1 MVTVTPELY
10 VAVDVEADGPIPGQ
24 YSMLSIGMACVGRE
38 DLSFYTELKPISDQF
53 DSEALKV
60 CGLDRDKLRRSA
72 PAAEDAMQAA
82 ADWIESLRAHGRP
95 VFLAAPA
102 VWDGMYVH
110 WYFMR
115 FIGHN
120 PFGNTGAGVDL
131 RSYWM
136 GVTGGEWTDT
146 HQSQIKAQLGVK
158 GFPHTHNALDDAREL
173 AAVFAAV
180 LAHRRAPEPMKR

>member
-1 MVTVTPELY
+1 MSNQPELY
-10 VAVDVEADGPIPGQ
+10 VAVDVEADGPIPGE
-24 YSMLSIGMACVGRE
+24 YSMLSIGMAVAGHDE
-38 DLSFYTELKPISDQF
+38 LSFYTELKPISDRF
-53 DSEALKV
+53 VPEALKV
-60 CGLDRDKLRRSA
+60 SGLDRDVLRKTA

-82 ADWIESLRAHGRP
+82 AKWVESLRQLGRP

-110 WYFMR
+110 WYFIR
-115 FIGHN
+115 FVGRN
-120 PFGNTGAGVDL
+120 PFGTTGAGVDL

-136 GVTGGEWTDT
+136 GKTGCEWTDS
-146 HQSQIKAQLGVK
+146 HKSGIKDKLGVK

-180 LAHRRAPEPMKR
+180 IKLPGKIDQ